1 MKEPVIYKIR
11 NVVNGKFYVGSTT
24 DTRERFRNH
33 RKMLRGNR
41 HHCRHLQASWN
52 KYGEDCFKFD
62 VQEVVEDATRLW
74 EAEERWLADHF
85 GKDYCYNSGR
95 APEAPMRGRFGPLHP
110 SYGKSVPQ
118 EQKEAISATLKE
130 FYAEDPNNHP
140 RVGKQHTDE
149 TKAKISASKK
159 ANPVAYWEGKERSQ
173 ETRQKI
179 GDAQR
184 GKPKGPGRKVS
195 EEGRAKIQAAA
206 AAGHYG
212 HWAGRAHT
220 EESKEKMRRP
230 VYAILPDGS
239 RQDFPGTALAGEEL
253 GVPYQML
260 VRTMKAQKPIAKGK
274 LAGWLFCYADAPVE
288 PPTPV
293 EIPEEFKHLPRTRQG
308 AKDKGEKHYFTGEP
322 CKHGHIAPR
331 LTKGA
336 CTACRKAGLA

>member
-1 MKEPVIYKIR
+1 MTQVIYKII
-11 NVVNGKFYVGSTT
+11 NLVNDKFYVGSTSNQ
-24 DTRERFRNH
+24 RERFRTH
-33 RKMLRGNR
+33 RNKLRRGV
-41 HHCRHLQASWN
+41 HHCLHLQAAWN
-52 KYGEDCFKFD
+52 KYGEEKFAFK
-62 VQEVVEDATRLW
+62 VVAQIPDEESLQ
-74 EAEERWLADHF
+74 EAEDLWLVQHV
-85 GKDYCYNSGR
+85 GKPYCYNAGLRSG
-95 APEAPMRGRFGPLHP
+95 APMRGIQKERHPNFGRPV
-110 SYGKSVPQ
+110 SE
-118 EQKEAISATLKE
+118 EQKQQISQTLKD
-130 FYAEDPNNHP
+130 FYAEDYFNHP
-140 RVGKQHTDE
+140 RVGKQHTEE

-239 RQDFPGTALAGEEL
+239 RQDFPGTALAGETL

-260 VRTMKAQKPIAKGK
+260 VRTMKAQKPITKGK